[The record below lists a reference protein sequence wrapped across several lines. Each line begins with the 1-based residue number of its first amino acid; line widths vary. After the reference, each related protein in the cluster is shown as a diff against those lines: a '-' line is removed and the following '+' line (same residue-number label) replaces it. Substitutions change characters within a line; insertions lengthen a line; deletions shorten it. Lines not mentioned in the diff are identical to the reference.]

1 MRIEYAYKEGGVF
14 LGEAVSTER
23 AITRRRI
30 DFFTIATICR
40 QKCLVRARDACAI
53 GVFGLVLFVSN
64 QSVAQDAQQDPTARP
79 VLPDVIQGEGLLDRF
94 DRIHRPSGFALGP
107 FAVTARMDLALG
119 YDTNIFDSRH
129 RAKDDGFLVSGAG
142 LNATSL
148 TPDHFVNFDGFIA
161 RTTYFDTSS
170 NDVWSG
176 RMTATGWKDVGS
188 DLRLN
193 GNALVAREVERRDDP
208 QSSPETEPVAY
219 WHYQA
224 GSSLESRYAVVTFRG
239 GLAYDRV
246 DYDDVQSTEGKIN
259 LDYRNMNEVDATGRA
274 TYNVGEDRAF
284 YLDTIANV
292 RLPDDK
298 RDIFG
303 IDRQSAGTVVSL
315 GADYAVTPLI
325 RLVASGGYRLQVYK
339 DNDVNDVSGP
349 VGSLQMLWQPT
360 DTTEV
365 GALFSHD
372 FYESFDFS
380 SPGYWL
386 DVGRVSVTQQ
396 IRRDIVVIGQA
407 TVGTRDFISSSR
419 SESFYA
425 FDASLKWGVMPGL
438 IVSLDNTYEI
448 QTANAD
454 NGGFNS
460 NVTLLHVTK
469 SF

>member
-1 MRIEYAYKEGGVF
+1 MGAGYGAVVF
-14 LGEAVSTER
+14 ALLLITVQR
-23 AITRRRI
+23 A
-30 DFFTIATICR
+30 
-40 QKCLVRARDACAI
+40 
-53 GVFGLVLFVSN
+53 S
-64 QSVAQDAQQDPTARP
+64 AQEAQQDDPTARP
-79 VLPDVIQGEGLLDRF
+79 ALPDVIQGESLMDRF
-94 DRIHRPSGFALGP
+94 NRIHRPSGFALGP

-129 RAKDDGFLVSGAG
+129 RAKDDGFVVSGAG

-148 TPDHFVNFDGFIA
+148 TPDHFLNLDGFIA
-161 RTTYFDTSS
+161 RTTYIDTSS

-176 RMTATGWKDVGS
+176 RMTATGWKDVGT

-208 QSSPETEPVAY
+208 QSSPETEPVSY

-224 GSSLESRYAVVTFRG
+224 GTSLESRYAVVTFRG
-239 GLAYDRV
+239 GLSYDRV
-246 DYDDVQSTEGKIN
+246 DYDDVQSTSGKIN
-259 LDYRNMNEVDATGRA
+259 LDFRNMNEIDATTRA
-274 TYNVGEDRAF
+274 TYNVGEDRSF
-284 YLDTIANV
+284 YLDVIGNI

-298 RDIFG
+298 RDNFG
-303 IDRQSAGTVVSL
+303 VERQSSGTVVSL
-315 GADYAVTPLI
+315 GADYALTPLI
-325 RLVASGGYRLQVYK
+325 RLVASAGYRLQIYQDSDV
-339 DNDVNDVSGP
+339 DNVSGP

-372 FYESFDFS
+372 FYESFDFQ

-386 DVGRVSVTQQ
+386 DVGRVSITQQ
-396 IRRDIVVIGQA
+396 VRRDIVLVGQA
-407 TVGTRDFISSSR
+407 TIGSRDFISSSR
-419 SESFYA
+419 SETFYA

>member
-1 MRIEYAYKEGGVF
+1 MRTEEGGGF
-14 LGEAVSTER
+14 LSETGGT
-23 AITRRRI
+23 
-30 DFFTIATICR
+30 C
-40 QKCLVRARDACAI
+40 CAQGI
-53 GVFGLVLFVSN
+53 WQIHDLLVLIRRCGRNYLSGRGPGYGAVVFALLLITVHRAS
-64 QSVAQDAQQDPTARP
+64 AQEAQQGPVARP
-79 VLPDVIQGEGLLDRF
+79 TLPDVIQGEGLMDRF
-94 DRIHRPSGFALGP
+94 DRIHRPSGFDLGP
-107 FAVTARMDLALG
+107 FAVTARLDLALG

-129 RAKDDGFLVSGAG
+129 RAKDDGFIVSGAG

-148 TPDHFVNFDGFIA
+148 TPDHFVNLDGFIA
-161 RTTYFDTSS
+161 RTTYIDTSS

-176 RMTATGWKDVGS
+176 RMTATGWKDVGT

-224 GSSLESRYAVVTFRG
+224 GTSLESRYAVVTFRG
-239 GLAYDRV
+239 GLSYDRV
-246 DYDDVQSTEGKIN
+246 DYNDVQSTSGKIN
-259 LDYRNMNEVDATGRA
+259 LDFRNMNEIDATTRA

-284 YLDTIANV
+284 YLDVIGNT

-298 RDIFG
+298 RDNFG
-303 IDRQSAGTVVSL
+303 VERQSSGTVVTL

-325 RLVASGGYRLQVYK
+325 RLVAAAGYRVQLYQ
-339 DNDVNDVSGP
+339 DSDVNNVTGP

-372 FYESFDFS
+372 FYESFDFT

-396 IRRDIVVIGQA
+396 IRRDIVVVGQA
-407 TVGTRDFISSSR
+407 TIGSRDFISSSR
-419 SESFYA
+419 NETFYA

-438 IVSLDNTYEI
+438 IVSLDNTYEV

-460 NVTLLHVTK
+460 NVTLLHITK